1 MALQDEILRC
11 CSISEDNKYSVYD
24 LKKLNVESPRK
35 FASALIEALWNNEIK
50 TWFIIKGD
58 TFSIVPKRLIKVI
71 LPGSSKFGS
80 KVSEDLYKEL
90 EKHRLKYKFEE
101 QIKDVGKPPANWAVI
116 FIFGALTAYIVEKHG
131 IREEERDRLA
141 SLTDTVFD
149 YIKINKDNAYI
160 QQY

>member
-50 TWFIIKGD
+50 AWFILKGD
-58 TFSIVPKRLIKVI
+58 TFSIAPKRLIKVI

-149 YIKINKDNAYI
+149 YIKINQDEA
-160 QQY
+160 